1 MRALLSRLMRFQCW
15 RLANRQHWNR
25 MSLLN
30 SARMGYFSSD
40 RSVREYCEGIWK
52 ASAVPVKVT
61 CQSNP

>member
-1 MRALLSRLMRFQCW
+1 
-15 RLANRQHWNR
+15 

-40 RSVREYCEGIWK
+40 RSVREYCDGIWK